1 MLFELAKQ
9 PALQDQL
16 CAEIRTV
23 LGDKVNPSWEDLQNI
38 PLIRYCLKET
48 LRMYPPVEMNVR
60 DIKEDAVMN
69 GYQVPAGVSDNLFT
83 INKVVLCYSDCGS
96 YEPKP
101 NDP

>member
-38 PLIRYCLKET
+38 PLVRYCLKET
-48 LRMYPPVEMNVR
+48 LRMYNATPMNLR
-60 DIKEDAVMN
+60 EIQEDAVIN
-69 GYQVPAGVSDNLFT
+69 GYHVPKGVRLPYLFD
-83 INKVVLCYSDCGS
+83 LRRH
-96 YEPKP
+96 
-101 NDP
+101 